1 MAKHSDEIK
10 EFHDSFVK
18 QKVVEQIVNDDFI
31 SQHHDLIEDEN
42 IQVLFWIQYCF
53 GEIFQFIFKVI
64 WYTYWEREQF
74 K

>member
-1 MAKHSDEIK
+1 MDYHSSMAKHSDEIK

-42 IQVLFWIQYCF
+42 IQVLF
-53 GEIFQFIFKVI
+53 
-64 WYTYWEREQF
+64 
-74 K
+74 